1 MKRSGKWRLAGLAAT
16 IGCLAGAP
24 AAGADTLSIS
34 SYFGGSHHDQV
45 GDVAVDSAGNVYV
58 TGWTA
63 SADFPVRNPQF
74 GFTGGVDEFE
84 CDDFGCADAFVA
96 KFAPGGRS
104 LIYSTYLAGS
114 RLDEGTGIA
123 VDAAGSAYVVGRTN
137 SGDFPAGGDPQSL
150 GGTGTFVVKLGPGG
164 APAWTRYVGRTS
176 RYTDSDVAVGAGGHV
191 YVTGATDD
199 EFFETTPG
207 AYDRQCVDPQYNDN
221 CTDSF
226 VARFTTSGAHLATTL
241 FGGDFPD
248 ERAAAV
254 AVDSAGRPVIA
265 GAVGAPM
272 YGFPRTPGS
281 YGQTPEPSGRAAF
294 VARLSADLA
303 RLEWAAAY
311 GGRDGDHVLDLAL
324 DPQDRPVLVGWTDSR
339 DYPTTPG
346 ALDRQCNAS
355 DEWYSCP
362 GQPDGFATKM
372 TADGSGL
379 VWSTYI
385 GGVGEDVA
393 YSVALGP
400 QGDVSLTGTTTHEDS
415 FPLKD
420 PYQAETPYNEAS
432 CRNRWYCDDSFFVR
446 LSESGGLLY
455 GSLLGGGSQDAGH
468 GVAVDPE
475 GDAWLGGVAYSS
487 DFPVTSA
494 MQPARAGGECP
505 WWQYYD
511 NPECSDGFLT
521 EFGAAPAATP
531 ATSPAGST
539 SPATADVAA
548 ESSARDTR
556 RLSVVRRGR
565 RLSGRL
571 TGDGCTAGAR
581 LVLER
586 RARAGWRAVRRLR
599 TRADGRFAVR
609 LPARAGRYRLRAPA
623 TRACAAAGSRV
634 LRAH

>member
-1 MKRSGKWRLAGLAAT
+1 M
-16 IGCLAGAP
+16 
-24 AAGADTLSIS
+24 
-34 SYFGGSHHDQV
+34 
-45 GDVAVDSAGNVYV
+45 
-58 TGWTA
+58 
-63 SADFPVRNPQF
+63 
-74 GFTGGVDEFE
+74 
-84 CDDFGCADAFVA
+84 
-96 KFAPGGRS
+96 
-104 LIYSTYLAGS
+104 
-114 RLDEGTGIA
+114 
-123 VDAAGSAYVVGRTN
+123 VGRTN
-137 SGDFPAGGDPQSL
+137 SGDFPAGGDPQTL
-150 GGTGTFVVKLGPGG
+150 GGSGTFVVKLGPGG
-164 APAWTRYVGRTS
+164 ALEWTRYVGRTS
-176 RYTDSDVAVGAGGHV
+176 RYTDSDVAVGDAGHV

-207 AYDRQCVDPQYNDN
+207 AYDRQCVDPRYNDN

-226 VARFTTSGAHLATTL
+226 VARFTTGGALLATTL

-265 GAVGAPM
+265 GVVGAPM

-324 DPQDRPVLVGWTDSR
+324 DTQDRPVVVGWTDSR

-346 ALDRQCNAS
+346 AVDRQCNAS

-362 GQPDGFATKM
+362 GRPDGFATKM
-372 TADGSGL
+372 TADGSDL

-385 GGVGEDVA
+385 GGVGDDVA

-400 QGDVSLTGTTTHEDS
+400 QGDVSLTGTTTHEQT

-420 PYQAETPYNEAS
+420 PYQDETPYNEAS
-432 CRNRWYCDDSFFVR
+432 CLNRWYCDDAFFVR
-446 LSESGGLLY
+446 LSEAGGLLY

-487 DFPVTSA
+487 DFPVTASA

-505 WWQYYD
+505 WWRYYD
-511 NPECSDGFLT
+511 NPECSDGFVT
-521 EFGAAPAATP
+521 EFASGPGQGQQPAA
-531 ATSPAGST
+531 SPAGAT
-539 SPATADVAA
+539 SAAGGEEAPARGG
-548 ESSARDTR
+548 ETR
-556 RLSVVRRGR
+556 RLTVVRRGR
-565 RLSGRL
+565 RLTGRL
-571 TGDGCTAGAR
+571 TGDGCTARAR

-586 RARAGWRAVRRLR
+586 RTAAGWRAVRRVR

-623 TRACAAAGSRV
+623 TRACGAARSRV
-634 LRAH
+634 PRAD